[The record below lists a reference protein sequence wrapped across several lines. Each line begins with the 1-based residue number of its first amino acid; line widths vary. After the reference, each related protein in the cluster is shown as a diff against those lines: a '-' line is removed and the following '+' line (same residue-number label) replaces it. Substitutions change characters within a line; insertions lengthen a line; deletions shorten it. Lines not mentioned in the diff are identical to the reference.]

1 MPNLKLS
8 DWINIVLLVIGLLGL
23 GIAIQSYSVAVSQL
37 QQATKDS
44 EEQRQ
49 SLNASRARLQ
59 TVVDDAKK
67 Q

>member
-23 GIAIQSYSVAVSQL
+23 GIAIRSYSVAVSQL

>member
-44 EEQRQ
+44 EEQQQ